1 MTQQPMHM
9 SPPQPPDSTPPPAA
23 AGVLAPLP
31 PPSAAGGAGSGGM
44 PSPPLFC
51 EVYSDVA
58 SMFEVGRKLG
68 QGNFAKV
75 VQASARRDL
84 PSAGLRAG
92 EQVAVKI
99 VKKPSAMAAP
109 VVEMLRSEIA
119 ILRSVR
125 HPNIVRLHDVLET
138 PGKLYLVLQLCAGGE
153 LFDRIVSMGR
163 YSEEDARYF
172 TFKLLNAVLYLHD
185 SSICHRDLKP
195 ENILLSSADDEA
207 ELLITDFGLGKVV
220 QQAGDGVSW
229 REVALRTRC
238 GTPGYA
244 APEVISSAYGASADR
259 RYGLA
264 CDMWSVGVIVYI
276 LLSACPPFAARDDE
290 EMQRQVCSPGALQ
303 FPPKHWASISAEA
316 VDLIRGLLVVDPSK
330 RLTAL
335 EALQHPWVVSVGVH
349 NTDLFHAEPSSS
361 FAAAHTAAAAPAA
374 AAPALR
380 QRFGEF
386 NTLRRAGDGLDGDD
400 ADGADVAEPLIG
412 HGLSAESQAASFSV
426 TAAQLGLPAEETL
439 LRLFRCACDG
449 RLGQLVVT
457 SAHVGF
463 AATDGASLWVRP
475 LGQLVHVNTA
485 RYIESNAATDNS
497 LILSFVDGSTT
508 QLDGFWQRDAC
519 LQLIRRVSAAQH
531 VTTSAHRPPPPPRR
545 ASPAPD
551 GSGGHPHPHPAH
563 PDISPPL
570 SGRRALRNQG
580 EPPPPAAGA
589 VAARAA
595 ATPPN
600 AARAAVRHAGAVH
613 PPGDAASS
621 SRRLAPDGRPL
632 RLTRSSV
639 D

>member
-1 MTQQPMHM
+1 MGKDKND
-9 SPPQPPDSTPPPAA
+9 DSD
-23 AGVLAPLP
+23 LADPGL
-31 PPSAAGGAGSGGM
+31 SALTEDYEM
-44 PSPPLFC
+44 L
-51 EVYSDVA
+51 EVI
-58 SMFEVGRKLG
+58 GTG
-68 QGNFAKV
+68 HFAKV
-75 VQASARRDL
+75 RKGRDK
-84 PSAGLRAG
+84 RTG
-92 EQVAVKI
+92 EFVAVKI
-99 VKKPSAMAAP
+99 ITKPAP
-109 VVEMLRSEIA
+109 HKMKMLKAEVDIMTK
-119 ILRSVR
+119 LD
-125 HPNIVRLHDVLET
+125 HPHVVRLHKVVDT
-138 PGKLYLVLQLCAGGE
+138 DTKLYLVMELLTGGE
-153 LFDRIVSMGR
+153 LFDRIVAKGH
-163 YSEEDARYF
+163 YSEADAR
-172 TFKLLNAVLYLHD
+172 TLTRTIVSTMGYLH
-185 SSICHRDLKP
+185 SQGVAHRDLKP
-195 ENILLSSADDEA
+195 ENILLATPA
-207 ELLITDFGLGKVV
+207 EDAPIKVTDFGLSRLIEETTLMTT
-220 QQAGDGVSW
+220 A
-229 REVALRTRC
+229 C
-238 GTPGYA
+238 GTPGYV
-244 APEVISSAYGASADR
+244 APEVITHEAYSTQI
-259 RYGLA
+259 
-264 CDMWSVGVIVYI
+264 DMWSVGVIVYI